1 MAAAVSL
8 RSEHAVGGP
17 PTASWNSDL
26 EGVLRVRL
34 VPDPVLGEVD
44 LTASAEELAGLANA
58 VTEGEGFIGSASPLA
73 GEALA
78 GIEVRNTSGPG
89 VRIEFD
95 TSRQVLVISG
105 DFGAR
110 AILAENLQAMT
121 TAEDGGHLH
130 IDYFPEHPYLVEG
143 SVPIVVNSPHGGMPT
158 R

>member
-1 MAAAVSL
+1 M
-8 RSEHAVGGP
+8 
-17 PTASWNSDL
+17 
-26 EGVLRVRL
+26 
-34 VPDPVLGEVD
+34 
-44 LTASAEELAGLANA
+44 
-58 VTEGEGFIGSASPLA
+58 
-73 GEALA
+73 
-78 GIEVRNTSGPG
+78 
-89 VRIEFD
+89 RIEFD